1 MSSVATDPATSN
13 ASAIARQVAG
23 AKSRRRLLIWMLLL
37 PMAAVNLL
45 AFVVPVLRLGMI
57 SFVESRP
64 GGVLTDNFTFANYVD
79 FFTDYFNYQL
89 VWNSLV
95 MAFIVTL
102 GTLIAAYP
110 IALFLHRVNPRWRN
124 ILFVIT
130 ISPLLVSSVVRTYGW
145 MVILGNKGLINGM
158 LMQVG
163 VIDAPLRL
171 MNSTFGVYLGMIEIL
186 IPYMA
191 LALIAGFGRLEAV
204 YEEAAATLGANPF
217 VRFRRVI
224 FPLTMPGV
232 LLGCLL
238 CFVLSISSFITPKLL
253 GGGRVFLLATE
264 IYDQAVVQ
272 LEWTKAAATSV
283 VVLIIFGLALAIYSR
298 LSQRYE

>member
-1 MSSVATDPATSN
+1 MSADGFAPRST
-13 ASAIARQVAG
+13 RW
-23 AKSRRRLLIWMLLL
+23 LILALLL

-45 AFVVPVLRLGMI
+45 AFILPMARLGMI
-57 SFVESRP
+57 SLLESRS
-64 GGVLTDNFTFANYVD
+64 GGILTNVFTFDNYIN
-79 FFTDYFNYQL
+79 FFTDYFSYQL
-89 VWNSLV
+89 IWNSLV
-95 MAFIVTL
+95 MSFIVTI

-130 ISPLLVSSVVRTYGW
+130 VSPLLVSSVVRTYGW
-145 MVILGNKGLINGM
+145 MVILGNQGLINGL
-158 LMQVG
+158 LMQAG
-163 VIDAPLRL
+163 VVESPIRL
-171 MNSTFGVYLGMIEIL
+171 MNNALGVYVGMIEIL

-191 LALIAGFGRLEAV
+191 LALIAGFGRLDAV
-204 YEEAAATLGANPF
+204 YEEAAATLGANAV
-217 VRFRRVI
+217 VRFRRI
-224 FPLTMPGV
+224 ILPLTMPGV

-283 VVLIIFGLALAIYSR
+283 IVLVIFGLALALYSR
-298 LSQRYE
+298 QSQRYE

>member
-1 MSSVATDPATSN
+1 MSTDGFAPRST
-13 ASAIARQVAG
+13 RW
-23 AKSRRRLLIWMLLL
+23 LILALLL

-45 AFVVPVLRLGMI
+45 AFILPMARLGMI
-57 SFVESRP
+57 SLLESRS
-64 GGVLTDNFTFANYVD
+64 GGILTNVFTFDNYIN
-79 FFTDYFNYQL
+79 FFTDYFSYQL
-89 VWNSLV
+89 IWNSLV
-95 MAFIVTL
+95 MSFIVTI

-130 ISPLLVSSVVRTYGW
+130 VSPLLVSSVVRTYGW
-145 MVILGNKGLINGM
+145 MVILGNQGLINGL
-158 LMQVG
+158 LMQAG
-163 VIDAPLRL
+163 VVESPIRL
-171 MNSTFGVYLGMIEIL
+171 MNNALGVYVGMIEIL

-191 LALIAGFGRLEAV
+191 LALIAGFGRLDAV
-204 YEEAAATLGANPF
+204 YEEAAATLGANAV
-217 VRFRRVI
+217 VRFRRI
-224 FPLTMPGV
+224 ILPLTMPGV

-283 VVLIIFGLALAIYSR
+283 IVLVIFGLALALYSR
-298 LSQRYE
+298 QSQRYE

>member
-1 MSSVATDPATSN
+1 MTAGV
-13 ASAIARQVAG
+13 SAR
-23 AKSRRRLLIWMLLL
+23 STRWLILALLL

-45 AFVVPVLRLGMI
+45 AFILPMARLGMI
-57 SFVESRP
+57 SLLESRA
-64 GGVLTDNFTFANYVD
+64 GGVLTDTFTLGNYIS
-79 FFTDYFNYQL
+79 FFTDYFSYQL
-89 VWNSLV
+89 IWNSLV
-95 MAFIVTL
+95 MSFIVTL

-130 ISPLLVSSVVRTYGW
+130 VSPLLVSSVVRTYGW
-145 MVILGNKGLINGM
+145 MVILGNQGLVNGL

-163 VIDAPLRL
+163 IVDSPIRL
-171 MNSTFGVYLGMIEIL
+171 MNNTLGVYIGMIEIL

-191 LALIAGFGRLEAV
+191 LALIAGFGRLDAV
-204 YEEAAATLGANPF
+204 YEEAAATLGANAF

-224 FPLTMPGV
+224 LPLTMPGV

-238 CFVLSISSFITPKLL
+238 VFVLAISSFITPKLL

-272 LEWTKAAATSV
+272 LAWTKAAATSV
-283 VVLIIFGLALAIYSR
+283 IVLVIFGLALALYSR
-298 LSQRYE
+298 QSRRYE

>member
-1 MSSVATDPATSN
+1 MTAGV
-13 ASAIARQVAG
+13 SAR
-23 AKSRRRLLIWMLLL
+23 STRWLILALLL

-45 AFVVPVLRLGMI
+45 AFILPMARLGMI
-57 SFVESRP
+57 SLLESRA
-64 GGVLTDNFTFANYVD
+64 GGVLTDTFTLGNYIS
-79 FFTDYFNYQL
+79 FFTDYFSYHL
-89 VWNSLV
+89 IWNSLV
-95 MAFIVTL
+95 MSFIVTL

-130 ISPLLVSSVVRTYGW
+130 VSPLLVSSVVRTYGW
-145 MVILGNKGLINGM
+145 MVILGNQGLVNGL

-163 VIDAPLRL
+163 VVDSPIRL
-171 MNSTFGVYLGMIEIL
+171 MNNTLGVYIGMIEIL

-191 LALIAGFGRLEAV
+191 LALIAGFGRLDAV
-204 YEEAAATLGANPF
+204 YEEAAATLGANAF

-224 FPLTMPGV
+224 LPLTMPGV

-238 CFVLSISSFITPKLL
+238 VFVLAISSFITPKLL

-272 LEWTKAAATSV
+272 LAWTKAAATSV
-283 VVLIIFGLALAIYSR
+283 IVLVIFGLALALYSR
-298 LSQRYE
+298 QSRRYE

>member
-1 MSSVATDPATSN
+1 MSAGGLSRGSARWLIPA
-13 ASAIARQVAG
+13 
-23 AKSRRRLLIWMLLL
+23 LLL

-45 AFVVPVLRLGMI
+45 AFVLPMVRLGMI
-57 SFVESRP
+57 SLLESRP
-64 GGVLTDNFTFANYVD
+64 GGILTDVFTFANYIN
-79 FFTDYFNYQL
+79 FFTDYFSYQL
-89 VWNSLV
+89 IWNSLV
-95 MAFIVTL
+95 MSFIVTI

-130 ISPLLVSSVVRTYGW
+130 VSPLLVSSVVRTYGW
-145 MVILGNKGLINGM
+145 MVLLGNQGLVNGL

-163 VIDAPLRL
+163 VVDAPVRL
-171 MNSTFGVYLGMIEIL
+171 MNNALGVYVGMIEIL

-191 LALIAGFGRLEAV
+191 LALIAGFGRLDAV
-204 YEEAAATLGANPF
+204 YEEAAASLGANAF
-217 VRFRRVI
+217 VRFRRI
-224 FPLTMPGV
+224 ILPLTMPGV
-232 LLGCLL
+232 LLGSLL

-283 VVLIIFGLALAIYSR
+283 IVLAIFGLALALYSR
-298 LSQRYE
+298 QSQRYE

>member
-1 MSSVATDPATSN
+1 MSADGFAPRST
-13 ASAIARQVAG
+13 RW
-23 AKSRRRLLIWMLLL
+23 LILALLL

-45 AFVVPVLRLGMI
+45 AFILPMARLGMI
-57 SFVESRP
+57 SLLESQS
-64 GGVLTDNFTFANYVD
+64 GGILTNVFTFDNYIN
-79 FFTDYFNYQL
+79 FFTDYFSYQL
-89 VWNSLV
+89 IWNSLV
-95 MAFIVTL
+95 MSFIVTI

-130 ISPLLVSSVVRTYGW
+130 VSPLLVSSVVRTYGW
-145 MVILGNKGLINGM
+145 MVILGNQGLINGL
-158 LMQVG
+158 LMQAG
-163 VIDAPLRL
+163 VVESPIRL
-171 MNSTFGVYLGMIEIL
+171 MNNALGVYVGMIEIL

-191 LALIAGFGRLEAV
+191 LALIAGFGRLDAV
-204 YEEAAATLGANPF
+204 YEEAAATLGANAV
-217 VRFRRVI
+217 VRFRRI
-224 FPLTMPGV
+224 ILPLTMPGV

-283 VVLIIFGLALAIYSR
+283 IVLVIFGLALALYSR
-298 LSQRYE
+298 QSQRYE

>member
-1 MSSVATDPATSN
+1 MSAGGFAPR
-13 ASAIARQVAG
+13 SARW
-23 AKSRRRLLIWMLLL
+23 LILALLL

-45 AFVVPVLRLGMI
+45 AFVLPMVRLGMI
-57 SFVESRP
+57 SLLESRP
-64 GGVLTDNFTFANYVD
+64 GGILTNVFTFGNYIN
-79 FFTDYFNYQL
+79 FFTDYFSYQL
-89 VWNSLV
+89 IWNSLV
-95 MAFIVTL
+95 MSFIVTL
-102 GTLIAAYP
+102 GTLVAAYP

-130 ISPLLVSSVVRTYGW
+130 VSPLLVSSVVRTYGW
-145 MVILGNKGLINGM
+145 MVILGNQGLVNGL

-163 VIDAPLRL
+163 VVESPIRL
-171 MNSTFGVYLGMIEIL
+171 MNNALGVYVGMIEIL

-191 LALIAGFGRLEAV
+191 LALIAGFGKLDAV
-204 YEEAAATLGANPF
+204 YEEAAATLGANAI
-217 VRFRRVI
+217 VRFRRI
-224 FPLTMPGV
+224 ILPLTMPGV

-238 CFVLSISSFITPKLL
+238 CFVLAISSFITPKLL

-283 VVLIIFGLALAIYSR
+283 IVLVIFGLALALYSR
-298 LSQRYE
+298 QSQRYE